1 MSCLNILVGM
11 PGAGKSTF
19 VEQNKDNE
27 DIVLN
32 SDKIRVE
39 LFGSEYQG
47 KPSKVFSLMRERCLN
62 ALKENKTVWYDATNF
77 NHQNRLELIR
87 EMKPYCDKVEVI
99 LVLSPIEVLIS
110 RNIYREER
118 HVPIETILSMFN
130 RFEFPDLT
138 NTKYKQEELIDKL
151 WYINTDVDYV
161 GKNQSELHL
170 KENIEEFKNFGSRF
184 LKTNGSRDI
193 DVYMW
198 LLYNSYN
205 SVNELLPI
213 SKEKWEI
220 INNYLSK

>member
-170 KENIEEFKNFGSRF
+170 K
-184 LKTNGSRDI
+184 
-193 DVYMW
+193 
-198 LLYNSYN
+198 
-205 SVNELLPI
+205 
-213 SKEKWEI
+213 
-220 INNYLSK
+220 

>member
-1 MSCLNILVGM
+1 M

-19 VEQNKDNE
+19 VEQNKDNK
-27 DIVLN
+27 DVVLI

-47 KPSKVFSLMRERCLN
+47 NPSKVFSLMKERCLI
-62 ALKENKTVWYDATNF
+62 ALKESKTVWYDATNF

-161 GKNQSELHL
+161 GKNQSELYL